1 MAYEG
6 IHAHEIVRVA
16 EHGAQGE
23 LPRGLG
29 RHNDGRLRSSKS
41 RRLPRPKNIRLRS
54 VGEAM
59 LVLKKNASLGN
70 LRTRVNLHACSVQ
83 KRDTQMVCGS

>member
-6 IHAHEIVRVA
+6 IHAHEVVRVA

-29 RHNDGRLRSSKS
+29 RHDDGRLRKAGARRVPKIILA
-41 RRLPRPKNIRLRS
+41 RRL
-54 VGEAM
+54 GEA
-59 LVLKKNASLGN
+59 
-70 LRTRVNLHACSVQ
+70 T
-83 KRDTQMVCGS
+83 